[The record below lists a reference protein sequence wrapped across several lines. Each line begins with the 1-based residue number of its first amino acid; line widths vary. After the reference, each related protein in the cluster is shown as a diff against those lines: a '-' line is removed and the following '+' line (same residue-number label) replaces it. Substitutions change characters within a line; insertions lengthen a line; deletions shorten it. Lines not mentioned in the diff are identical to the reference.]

1 MSGSGPEHLEQLTLD
16 ELAAGHEERRS
27 VQPLRPMPSA
37 HVPPPPRIPF
47 EDQRLVRRLWV
58 IALLCAAAAVAG
70 MLSVNPLEQPLLGA
84 CIALLLGGTV
94 SAVATPL
101 LLVEAHRRT
110 PGHAELRRRRA
121 VRRGLLLGL
130 LVGGYALFRT
140 FGLGGP
146 TGLAVAVLLV
156 LAAEA
161 ALTRADVHSV

>member
-1 MSGSGPEHLEQLTLD
+1 MSGSDPEHLEQLTLD

-27 VQPLRPMPSA
+27 VQPLRPMPST
-37 HVPPPPRIPF
+37 HVPIPPRIPF
-47 EDQRLVRRLWV
+47 EDQRLIRRLWI
-58 IALLCAAAAVAG
+58 IAPLCAAAAVVG

-94 SAVATPL
+94 SAVTTPL

-130 LVGGYALFRT
+130 LLGGYSLART

-146 TGLAVAVLLV
+146 TGLAVAALIAFTV
-156 LAAEA
+156 EA
-161 ALTRADVHSV
+161 AFTRADIHSV